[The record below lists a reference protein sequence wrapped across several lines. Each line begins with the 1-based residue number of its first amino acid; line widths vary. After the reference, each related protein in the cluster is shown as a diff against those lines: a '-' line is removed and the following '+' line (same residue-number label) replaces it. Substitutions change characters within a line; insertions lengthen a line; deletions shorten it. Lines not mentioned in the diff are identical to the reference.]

1 MSFDPNKFE
10 AIHFSRK
17 RNFDNVN
24 IQLPPS
30 PGAPYNAEPRIVK
43 PTPNSAMRWLGVY
56 FDSRLSFK
64 CHAEKMASKGRK
76 AVSGLNMLGN
86 TVQGVEPYVMRQAV
100 HACIL
105 PILTYAAPAWWP
117 GKNRLDKKGKVIRNG
132 VEGHLSRLNKVQNIA
147 LRTILPVWWTTPI
160 TIMQRE
166 AATPPIEH
174 TLDHLCK
181 LAAIQLHKLEP
192 RHPLRLRT
200 KNAQTKARFTRL
212 EKLAKSCASYTQYSN
227 PLLCA
232 QPWET
237 HLLGGIEKCLSATEG
252 AEDKKVAAA
261 KFQGW
266 LQKLGSDKL
275 VEYTDG
281 SQKTDLVGN
290 TIGTGTAWV
299 LRWKGQWLGQNGF
312 SLGRHAEVYDA
323 EVMGI
328 CGGLEA
334 VVTSPMIRA
343 VSIIHICTDNLSVA
357 QQAGTITNGSSQ
369 DGFRKFK
376 QIAENWL
383 SIERKISVQWVPAHM
398 GKKGNDIA
406 DAEAKRYA
414 GNLPNISATEE
425 IQTLAYARR
434 TARKMQDREWVN
446 EWKKRGKSQALKS
459 YHELGLEPTTRAKS
473 MPKMALKRE
482 VLGWLIAA
490 RSGHGHFADY
500 HERFGHEEEDI
511 YL

>member
-1 MSFDPNKFE
+1 
-10 AIHFSRK
+10 
-17 RNFDNVN
+17 
-24 IQLPPS
+24 
-30 PGAPYNAEPRIVK
+30 
-43 PTPNSAMRWLGVY
+43 
-56 FDSRLSFK
+56 
-64 CHAEKMASKGRK
+64 MASKGRK

-266 LQKLGSDKL
+266 LQKLGSDEL
-275 VEYTDG
+275 VAYTDG

-290 TIGTGTAWV
+290 IIGTGTAWV
-299 LRWKGQWLGQNGF
+299 LHWKGQWLGKNGF

-323 EVMGI
+323 EAMGI

-334 VVTSPMIRA
+334 AVTSPMIRA
-343 VSIIHICTDNLSVA
+343 VSSIHICTDNLNVA
-357 QQAGTITNGSSQ
+357 QQAGTVPNGSSQ

-383 SIERKISVQWVPAHM
+383 SIGRKISVQWVPAHM
-398 GKKGNDIA
+398 GIKGNDIV
-406 DAEAKRYA
+406 DAEAKRYV
-414 GNLPNISATEE
+414 GNLPTISASEE
-425 IQTLAYARR
+425 IHTLAYASNCAKDAGSRVGKRMEKRR
-434 TARKMQDREWVN
+434 QVASI
-446 EWKKRGKSQALKS
+446 KKL
-459 YHELGLEPTTRAKS
+459 LGLEPTTGAKS
-473 MPKMALKRE
+473 MPEMALKRE

-500 HERFGHEEEDI
+500 HERFGHEEDI
-511 YL
+511 YCKCGQRRSKAHPFSCSSARALRVKLFSVIDGRPLTQKEVLGTAQGIKMFAEWAPKTELFTRGKRMRDGEEA